1 MNPGAGSRWRDSH
14 VASRYLCLAIVLL
27 LVACLGGSAGCAT
40 GGLSRS
46 RVEMEAE
53 FRLDSPDFK
62 TSVVHAVGRGS
73 CHYILFSIPLCRRQD
88 IASVAWE
95 EMRKQANLDG
105 ESGQLI
111 NVFEDRYL
119 RNNLFTLYFQ
129 EVYTVS
135 ANVIVFE

>member
-1 MNPGAGSRWRDSH
+1 MSPRTETRRPEPLAAGWLSS
-14 VASRYLCLAIVLL
+14 VAILL
-27 LVACLGGSAGCAT
+27 SVVTSLGVATACAT
-40 GGLSRS
+40 GGISRS
-46 RVEMEAE
+46 HVEMEAE

-62 TSVVHAVGRGS
+62 TAVVHAVGRGS
-73 CHYILFSIPLCRRQD
+73 CHYILFSIPLCRRAD

-95 EMRKQANLDG
+95 EMRRQANLDG
-105 ESGQLI
+105 RSGQLV

-135 ANVIVFE
+135 ADVIVFE

>member
-1 MNPGAGSRWRDSH
+1 MNIGVGSRWRDFG
-14 VASRYLCLAIVLL
+14 RTGRFLLLAIALSLL
-27 LVACLGGSAGCAT
+27 ASLVGSTGCAT

-46 RVEMEAE
+46 RVEMEGE
-53 FRLDSPDFK
+53 FRLDSPNFR
-62 TSVVHAVGRGS
+62 TTVTHAVGRGS
-73 CHYILFSIPLCRRQD
+73 CHYVLFSIPLCRRQD

-95 EMRKQANLDG
+95 EMRGKANLEG
-105 ESGQLI
+105 QSGQLV

-119 RNNLFTLYFQ
+119 RNNLFRLYFQ